1 MGSEFIQSNLTGGEL
16 APTLHARIDIDK
28 YKTSVAHAE
37 NVIIVPQGGLRR
49 RPGLS
54 KMNDG
59 TVGENARLIPFV
71 FNKTQQYL
79 LIFRAGYVDILRD
92 GVTVLS
98 DLVIPYG
105 SMELIDELD
114 IIQSADTVIITHKF
128 YRPRMIV
135 RKDSD
140 SIWEVSIVPLVVPLE
155 NYTGL
160 PYRYENNGEE
170 QKIKPKTDDIVWNND
185 ENDTDGA
192 HNRFYRYIGTNTDA
206 TVLPETLASQWKD
219 IYSEGYVSPDNPF
232 VVAFRPDLGETATE
246 IDIAIE
252 DFTIDTVWEDL
263 EVGKEPVWSNIRGY
277 PVSCTFHKGRLWF
290 GGSLAK
296 PTTVWGSRING
307 FFDFTAKSL
316 SGTIPDDHAVS
327 DTIEAGQYNKIINIF
342 SGRGLQIFTTGSE
355 YYNKTD
361 VITPSDSN
369 WEVQTGYGSK
379 GIRPIFIDGATLFI
393 DSSGKTIREFVYNFD
408 EDAHVSN
415 SITLLASHLLTDI
428 TSIAAIKGTDID
440 VSDFVYVVNADGT
453 LAVMNTLRNE
463 SILGWTHWT
472 TDGEFIDVCV
482 VDKDVYFLVKREG
495 EYFIELLNEDSYTD
509 HSVVQPGTEP
519 DQHNVVHIED
529 NVIYGGHNVVYT
541 DFSTGSPITELD
553 TDFDAVFDNK
563 YFKVVADFSIQEDAK
578 PEVTSPGD
586 NKFTITRDAY
596 RLEVGLNYDVKIT
609 TLPLSTELRSGATLH
624 RRKRI
629 VKADINVYESLGV
642 YVKNIHASDRKF
654 TVALDQAPEPF
665 TGFKELYLL
674 GYGRIVQL
682 EITQE
687 NPLPMLVRAIG
698 HEVAY

>member
-1 MGSEFIQSNLTGGEL
+1 MGVEHIQSNLTGGEL
-16 APTLHARIDIDK
+16 APALHARIDIDK

-54 KMNDG
+54 KIEDG
-59 TVGENARLIPFV
+59 TVREDARLIPFV
-71 FNKTQQYL
+71 FNKAQQYL
-79 LIFRAGYVDILRD
+79 LVFKAGYIDILRD
-92 GVTVLS
+92 GAIVKADIAS
-98 DLVIPYG
+98 PYATIT
-105 SMELIDELD
+105 EVDELD
-114 IIQSADTVIITHKF
+114 IIQSADTVIITHED
-128 YRPRMIV
+128 YAPRKLI
-135 RKDSD
+135 RGATDADWTLSEID
-140 SIWEVSIVPLVVPLE
+140 LEIPLF
-155 NYTGL
+155 NYTDISYL
-160 PYRYENNGEE
+160 YENTGDE
-170 QKIKPKTDDIVWNND
+170 QIVDIKIDDIVWNHDGNAV
-185 ENDTDGA
+185 EGTD
-192 HNRFYRYIGTNTDA
+192 NNFYKAKTDQ
-206 TVLPETLASQWKD
+206 SD
-219 IYSEGYVSPDNPF
+219 I
-232 VVAFRPDLGETATE
+232 DL
-246 IDIAIE
+246 AIE
-252 DFTIDTVWEDL
+252 DFTNTTNWEDL
-263 EVGKEPVWSNIRGY
+263 AEGKEPVWSATRGY
-277 PVSCTFHKGRLWF
+277 PVACAFHMARLWF
-290 GGSLAK
+290 AGSTAK
-296 PTTVWGSRING
+296 PTSVWGSRVNG
-307 FFDFTAKSL
+307 FFDFTAEAI
-316 SGTIPDDHAVS
+316 SGSIPDDHAIF
-327 DTIEAGQYNKIINIF
+327 DTIESNQYNKITNVF
-342 SGRGLQIFTTGSE
+342 SGRGLQVFTTGSE
-355 YYNKTD
+355 YFND
-361 VITPSDSN
+361 VDIITPANSA
-369 WEVQTGYGSK
+369 WKAQTGYGSK
-379 GIRPIFIDGATLFI
+379 GIRPIFIDGATLFV
-393 DSSGKTIREFVYNFD
+393 DSSERTIREFVYNFD

-428 TSIAAIKGTDID
+428 KAVSAIKGTNID
-440 VSDFVYVVNADGT
+440 VSDFVYVVNSDGS

-463 SILGWTHWT
+463 GILGWTHWT
-472 TDGEFIDVCV
+472 TDGEFLDVCV
-482 VDKDVYFLVKREG
+482 VDKAVYFLVKREG

-509 HSVVQPGTEP
+509 HNVVIPGTEP
-519 DQHNVVHIED
+519 DQHNVVYGED
-529 NVIYGGHNVVYT
+529 NVVDDGHNVVYT
-541 DFSTGSPITELD
+541 DFSTGSPITEIE

-642 YVKNIHASDRKF
+642 YVRDIHASDRKF